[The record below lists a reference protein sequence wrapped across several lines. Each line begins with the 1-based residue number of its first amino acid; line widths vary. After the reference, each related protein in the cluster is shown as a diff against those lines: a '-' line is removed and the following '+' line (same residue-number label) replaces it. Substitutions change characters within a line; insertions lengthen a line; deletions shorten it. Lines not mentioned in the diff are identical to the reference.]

1 MGGEPLSDNGI
12 SSTQVASLDTTSL
25 PDEEV
30 PIDNKLILNDIPSTD
45 VTTPDE
51 NTLSF
56 GDATTEFGSLGISVT
71 GRSLSVKLYT
81 TASKKKTH
89 FLEDEVRVR

>member
-1 MGGEPLSDNGI
+1 MGGEPLSDDGI

-30 PIDNKLILNDIPSTD
+30 PIDNKLTLNDIPSTD

-56 GDATTEFGSLGISVT
+56 GDATTEFGGLGISVT

-81 TASKKKTH
+81 TVSKEKTH
-89 FLEDEVRVR
+89 LLEDEVRVR